1 MTAHPMLIAGEWRA
15 PAADAKT
22 FQPSNPNT
30 GELFADT
37 YPVANAAEIDA
48 MLDAGL
54 AASIELA
61 ATDPAKIGAFLDGYA
76 DGITAATDE
85 LAALAHSETG
95 LPIEPRLAK
104 VEIPRTTGQ
113 LKQAANAARAGD
125 WRMPVI
131 DTANNL
137 RSQLEPLAK
146 PVLVIG
152 PNNFPFA
159 FNGIAGGDFAAAIA
173 SGHAVIAKAHP
184 AHPGTSKRLAEL
196 ALAAAKTAGLP
207 AATVQLYYRSS
218 HEEGHRM
225 AGDPRLG
232 AIGFT
237 GSEGAGRK
245 IKAAADAVGKP
256 AYFELSSVNP
266 VTFLPGAL
274 AEKAEELATEFSGS
288 CLLGVGQF
296 CTNPGLL
303 LTIAGEATETF
314 LAKAAENFNNAPSG
328 VMLVPSLPKELDEA
342 VVELTAAGAQLI
354 GRGTQPKEP
363 GFRAQPA
370 LLRVDGATFL
380 KDPKAFQREMFGPG
394 SLVVVA
400 ADADELA
407 AVAEHLDSS
416 LTASF
421 YTASNGSDDALY
433 DRLVPIIAPKAG
445 RLLNDKMPTG
455 VAVSPAMV
463 HGGPFPAGGHP
474 GFTAVGI
481 PASLRRFGALRCYDA
496 VRASRLP
503 TTLQDK
509 NPTGQLWRCID
520 GTWTQADV
528 G

>member
-1 MTAHPMLIAGEWRA
+1 MLIAGEWRSA
-15 PAADAKT
+15 PADAST
-22 FQPSNPNT
+22 FQPSNPST
-30 GELFADT
+30 GELLPDT
-37 YPVANAAEIDA
+37 YPVASSAEIDA
-48 MLDAGL
+48 LLDAGL
-54 AASIELA
+54 SASQTLA
-61 ATDPAKIGAFLDGYA
+61 ETDPTAIAAFLEAYA
-76 DGITAATDE
+76 DGIAAATDE
-85 LAALAHSETG
+85 LAALASTETG
-95 LPIEPRLAK
+95 LPVKPRLEV

-113 LKQAANAARAGD
+113 LRQAAAAARAGD
-125 WRMPVI
+125 WKQPVI

-137 RSQLEPLAK
+137 RSQLEPLGK

-173 SGHAVIAKAHP
+173 TGHAVIAKAHP
-184 AHPGTSKRLAEL
+184 AHPGTSKRLAEI
-196 ALAAAKTAGLP
+196 ALAATATAGVP
-207 AATVQLYYRSS
+207 TATIQLYYRSS
-218 HEEGHRM
+218 HAEGHRM
-225 AGDPRLG
+225 ASDPRLG

-266 VTFLPGAL
+266 VAFLPGAL
-274 AEKAEELATEFSGS
+274 AEKAADLATEFSGS
-288 CLLGVGQF
+288 CLLGTGQF

-303 LTIAGEATETF
+303 LTIAGADTETF
-314 LAKAAENFNNAPSG
+314 LTTAAANFNAAPSG
-328 VMLVPSLPKELDEA
+328 VMLVPSLPGELDA
-342 VVELTAAGAQLI
+342 SVKALVADGAELM
-354 GRGTQPKEP
+354 GRGTQPTEP

-370 LLRVDGATFL
+370 LLRVSGATFL
-380 KDPKAFQREMFGPG
+380 GDPKAFQREMFGPG
-394 SLVVVA
+394 ALVVVA

-407 AVAEHLDSS
+407 AVAEHLESS

-421 YTASNGSDDALY
+421 YSASDGSDDALY
-433 DRLVPIIAPKAG
+433 DRLVPIIAAKAG

-481 PASLRRFGALRCYDA
+481 PASLRRFGALRCYDN
-496 VRASRLP
+496 VRAGRLP
-503 TTLQDK
+503 ATLQDK
-509 NPTGQLWRCID
+509 NPNGVIWRLID

-528 G
+528 AS

>member
-1 MTAHPMLIAGEWRA
+1 MTVHPMLIAGTWQA
-15 PAADAKT
+15 PAATAAT
-22 FQPSNPNT
+22 FSSRNPNT
-30 GELFADT
+30 GETFPDA
-37 YPVANAAEIDA
+37 YPVATAAEIDA
-48 MLDAGL
+48 LLDTGL
-54 AASIELA
+54 AASIALA
-61 ATDPAKIGAFLDGYA
+61 ATDPAKIGDFLDAYA
-76 DGITAATDE
+76 EGITAAADE
-85 LAALAHSETG
+85 LAALAHAETG
-95 LPIEPRLAK
+95 LPVEPRLAK

-113 LKQAANAARAGD
+113 LKQAAAAARAGD

-184 AHPGTSKRLAEL
+184 AHPGTSQRLAEI
-196 ALAAAKTAGLP
+196 AFAAVQSAGLP

-225 AGDPRLG
+225 ASDPRLG

-266 VTFLPGAL
+266 VAFLPGAL
-274 AEKAEELATEFSGS
+274 AEKATELATEFSGS

-303 LTIAGEATETF
+303 LTIAGDATETF
-314 LAKAAENFNNAPSG
+314 LATAAENFNAAPSG
-328 VMLVPSLPKELDEA
+328 VMLVPSLPTELDEA
-342 VVELTAAGAQLI
+342 VVALTAAGAEVI

-370 LLRVDGATFL
+370 LLRVSGATFL
-380 KDPKAFQREMFGPG
+380 ENPAAFQREMFGPG

-407 AVAEHLDSS
+407 AVAAHLDSS
-416 LTASF
+416 LTAAF
-421 YTASNGSDDALY
+421 YTASDGSDDALY

-481 PASLRRFGALRCYDA
+481 PASLRRFGALRCYDN
-496 VRASRLP
+496 VRPNRLP
-503 TTLQDK
+503 ATLQDK
-509 NPTGQLWRCID
+509 NPTGTLWRCID
-520 GTWTQADV
+520 GSWTQADI